1 MKPLG
6 RTIELPKA
14 KSDFAPSLQ
23 IEQTPWSA
31 IARRMHEV
39 MDKIEAV
46 PGVRNAATTS
56 ALRREGRGCGMPFL
70 VEGQQAVDRANRPG
84 CFYKMVSPS
93 RCVRAS
99 ATRSVG
105 RTKKSDT
112 PRKAGGLMS
121 GAASKAVTQ
130 VHRLSPCGVLG
141 GRPQEKL
148 SDLLQCASFKGL
160 RLTAGQQLRLL
171 PLLSSIEI
179 GEVAIKGS
187 KATVKPLRVSL
198 VEPVAYLLRS

>member
-1 MKPLG
+1 
-6 RTIELPKA
+6 
-14 KSDFAPSLQ
+14 
-23 IEQTPWSA
+23 
-31 IARRMHEV
+31 
-39 MDKIEAV
+39 
-46 PGVRNAATTS
+46 
-56 ALRREGRGCGMPFL
+56 
-70 VEGQQAVDRANRPG
+70 
-84 CFYKMVSPS
+84 
-93 RCVRAS
+93 
-99 ATRSVG
+99 
-105 RTKKSDT
+105 
-112 PRKAGGLMS
+112 MS

-198 VEPVAYLLRS
+198 VEPVAYLLCSYKLAGQTVEVR

>member
-1 MKPLG
+1 MVRACPRAAQTTNKVHAHIAILAFRTTHLG
-6 RTIELPKA
+6 RKSTYIE
-14 KSDFAPSLQ
+14 
-23 IEQTPWSA
+23 
-31 IARRMHEV
+31 
-39 MDKIEAV
+39 
-46 PGVRNAATTS
+46 
-56 ALRREGRGCGMPFL
+56 
-70 VEGQQAVDRANRPG
+70 
-84 CFYKMVSPS
+84 
-93 RCVRAS
+93 
-99 ATRSVG
+99 
-105 RTKKSDT
+105 SDT

-198 VEPVAYLLRS
+198 VEPVAYLLCS

>member
-1 MKPLG
+1 M
-6 RTIELPKA
+6 
-14 KSDFAPSLQ
+14 S
-23 IEQTPWSA
+23 
-31 IARRMHEV
+31 
-39 MDKIEAV
+39 
-46 PGVRNAATTS
+46 
-56 ALRREGRGCGMPFL
+56 
-70 VEGQQAVDRANRPG
+70 
-84 CFYKMVSPS
+84 S
-93 RCVRAS
+93 RVRALTQPTVSNLKTWQQFGNVKRRKPCKTVRQGAGKYQANQQDSDLSPDSGS
-99 ATRSVG
+99 AYRGSNPCLPANLFNQ
-105 RTKKSDT
+105 SDT

-160 RLTAGQQLRLL
+160 RLTAVQQLRLL

-198 VEPVAYLLRS
+198 VEPVAYLLCSYKCQLGVLTRPGKISLRGRLSTFMNVLLHSSRF

>member
-1 MKPLG
+1 
-6 RTIELPKA
+6 
-14 KSDFAPSLQ
+14 
-23 IEQTPWSA
+23 
-31 IARRMHEV
+31 
-39 MDKIEAV
+39 
-46 PGVRNAATTS
+46 
-56 ALRREGRGCGMPFL
+56 
-70 VEGQQAVDRANRPG
+70 
-84 CFYKMVSPS
+84 
-93 RCVRAS
+93 
-99 ATRSVG
+99 
-105 RTKKSDT
+105 
-112 PRKAGGLMS
+112 MS

-160 RLTAGQQLRLL
+160 RLTAGQQLRPL

-198 VEPVAYLLRS
+198 VEPVAYLLCSYVTASGRTRRHGRALRLRAATRGGRAGETRASGYDHPNARRPHCTGGLQGAPRR